1 VGSDTSTLPA
11 LRRLL
16 HERFPFA
23 ARGSDTALATGIPA
37 LDEQV
42 GGLPRPALTEIV
54 CSAPSCGSQL
64 LFGQLLETTRAA
76 TTRVA
81 LVDAGDEFDPAS
93 WPAPVL
99 EHLVWVRAS
108 HAAQA
113 LAAADLLVRDANLGL
128 VALDLR
134 HSPLSE
140 LRRIPSTQW
149 YRLQRAIQSTTL
161 AAVVLTPF
169 SLVPSAQLRIELAA
183 SHPLT
188 AQNAD
193 RPQLVLSLAPEVR
206 RQRSTAQFLAS

>member
-1 VGSDTSTLPA
+1 VASDTSTLPA

-16 HERFPFA
+16 RERFPLA
-23 ARGSDTALATGIPA
+23 ARGSDTAFATGIPA
-37 LDEQV
+37 LDEQA

-64 LFGQLLETTRAA
+64 LFGQLLETTRGAA
-76 TTRVA
+76 MRVA

-99 EHLVWVRAS
+99 EHLVWIRAG

-169 SLVPSAQLRIELAA
+169 PLVPSAQLRIELAT

-188 AQNAD
+188 AQNAA
-193 RPQLVLSLAPEVR
+193 RPQLIMSLAPEVR
-206 RQRSTAQFLAS
+206 RQRSAAQFLAS